1 MSVAVSLGKP
11 KLPVRVR
18 GVLSPPALPLTTAAS
33 RRQAALLKAL
43 ADPTRLQM
51 VGILRRAAEP
61 VCICDLTE
69 TFRLSQP
76 TVSHH
81 MRKLKQAGLVEVT
94 RRGVWSYYRLRAR
107 LDPRMTALLDAVT

>member
-1 MSVAVSLGKP
+1 V
-11 KLPVRVR
+11 LPLRVR
-18 GVLSPPALPLTTAAS
+18 GVVSPPALTLTAAAS

-51 VGILRRAAEP
+51 VGILRRARQP

-81 MRKLKQAGLVEVT
+81 MRRLKQAGLVELT

-107 LDPRMTALLDAVT
+107 LDPRTVAILDAIS

>member
-1 MSVAVSLGKP
+1 M
-11 KLPVRVR
+11 PVRVR
-18 GVLSPPALPLTTAAS
+18 GVLSPPSLPQTAAAS

-51 VGILRRAAEP
+51 IGILRRASEP
-61 VCICDLTE
+61 VCICDLTG

-81 MRKLKQAGLVEVT
+81 MRKLKQAGLVDVT
-94 RRGVWSYYRLRAR
+94 RRGVWSYYRIRAR
-107 LDPRMTALLDAVT
+107 LDPRTTALLDAVT